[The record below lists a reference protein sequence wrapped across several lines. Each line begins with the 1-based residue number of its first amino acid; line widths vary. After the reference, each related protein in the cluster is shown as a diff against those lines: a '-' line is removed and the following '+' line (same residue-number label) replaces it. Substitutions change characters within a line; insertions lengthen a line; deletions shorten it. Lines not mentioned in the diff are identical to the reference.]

1 MTTNTPSPSMKT
13 QSCLLDEDTTAR
25 IALAC
30 AGVSGDPTVAI
41 GIDTLG
47 GPVPFVS
54 AVHDGRDHA
63 APLSNLVRQRIR
75 CFATASRVSAVLQSM
90 SRDGVC
96 AVTPRHVQWPAQL
109 DALRSIA
116 PLVLF
121 TQGDVAVLGAPSVA
135 LTGTTDPT
143 ADAIHLVIELSTGLA
158 DRQWVIAAGTGQ
170 GIDQLALRAATAMRG
185 RTITVA
191 SLGLHSTAVAD
202 GSVAI
207 SELPPTVTVTVRGQ
221 RRAKHLLAA
230 IATKTIIVEAGI
242 SSGALRTAEAAHAM
256 DRAVGVVCGT
266 TGSPA
271 TAGCNDLVERH
282 GFALVSSITDADRLR

>member
-1 MTTNTPSPSMKT
+1 MTINAPSPSMGT
-13 QSCLLDEDTTAR
+13 TSCLLDEDTIAR

-47 GPVPFVS
+47 SPVAFVA

-63 APLSNLVRQRIR
+63 AALSNLVRQRIR
-75 CFATASRVSAVLQSM
+75 AFATASHVAAVLHSM
-90 SRDGVC
+90 TRDRVC
-96 AVTPRHVQWPAQL
+96 ALTPGHVQWPTQL
-109 DALRSIA
+109 GDLRRIA

-121 TQGDVAVLGAPSVA
+121 TQGDVAVLKLPSVA
-135 LTGTTDPT
+135 ITGTTDPT
-143 ADAIHLVIELSTGLA
+143 AEAIQMTLELATGLA
-158 DRQWVIAAGTGQ
+158 DRQWIVAAGSGQ

-185 RTITVA
+185 ETITVA
-191 SLGLHSTAVAD
+191 AMGLHGPAVD
-202 GSVAI
+202 GSVSI
-207 SELPPTVTVTVRGQ
+207 SELPPTTTVTVRGQ

-256 DRAVGVVCGT
+256 NRPVGVVPARPGN
-266 TGSPA
+266 PA
-271 TAGCNDLVERH
+271 TAGCLDLVEQH
-282 GFALVSSITDADRLR
+282 SIALVSSIADADRLH